1 MSQRPLRRGNW
12 SVQELERLRLL
23 LPHRGV
29 EQTAALLRRSSD
41 SVQRKALDLLRVPQR
56 KGPWTN
62 SDDLQLRQAW
72 GALEPRMLA
81 PMLGRPTGD
90 VRRRADELRRSLRR
104 GPWSREERRM
114 LKKLYGTRHDE
125 DLEVCLL
132 RERGEIRSVAKEL
145 CLAKDKRFQAGQQRP
160 ARERDGVVDGVAVAG
175 AGRSPMPRWTSEE
188 VRRLR
193 ELYPDHDNLTVAREL
208 GRTVTSVANKAY
220 QLGIKKSAELL
231 ADIGR
236 SNISH
241 RYQDEAELAA
251 GPVGTS
257 SGGGAVEE
265 RAVEEGAVED
275 GPVEDGPAQ
284 DRPVG
289 DGPADHVAA
298 DPAAERQPGQVGR
311 AADHGA

>member
-29 EQTAALLRRSSD
+29 EQTAALLRRSTD

-56 KGPWTN
+56 KGAWTQ

-72 GALEPRMLA
+72 GALEPRLLA

-90 VRRRADELRRSLRR
+90 VRRRADELRRSLRQ

-132 RERGEIRSVAKEL
+132 RDRADIRSVAREL
-145 CLAKDKRFQAGQQRP
+145 CLAKDKRFRAAVQQPKQMGQA
-160 ARERDGVVDGVAVAG
+160 
-175 AGRSPMPRWTSEE
+175 RSRMPRWTSEE
-188 VRRLR
+188 VLRLR

-241 RYQDEAELAA
+241 RYRSEEQLPASSPIKGRGVAEAGETA
-251 GPVGTS
+251 VDQ
-257 SGGGAVEE
+257 GA
-265 RAVEEGAVED
+265 
-275 GPVEDGPAQ
+275 
-284 DRPVG
+284 
-289 DGPADHVAA
+289 
-298 DPAAERQPGQVGR
+298 
-311 AADHGA
+311 